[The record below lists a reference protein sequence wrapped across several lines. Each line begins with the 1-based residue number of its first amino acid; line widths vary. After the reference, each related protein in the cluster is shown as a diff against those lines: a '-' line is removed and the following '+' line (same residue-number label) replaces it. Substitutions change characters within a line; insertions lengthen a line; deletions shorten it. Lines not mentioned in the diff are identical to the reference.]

1 MFEYLSEIFTKP
13 ELQRSWVDNA
23 VMTIILGI
31 AVILIFIFVCW
42 VITTYQDIQE
52 KREKKKLEKDK
63 ER

>member
-42 VITTYQDIQE
+42 VITIYQDIQE